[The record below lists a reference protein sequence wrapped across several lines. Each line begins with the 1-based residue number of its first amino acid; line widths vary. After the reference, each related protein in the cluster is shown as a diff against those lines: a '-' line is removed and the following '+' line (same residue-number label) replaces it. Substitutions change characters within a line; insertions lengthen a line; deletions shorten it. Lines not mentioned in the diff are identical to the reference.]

1 MVHGRDLCRFA
12 WIIEGLI
19 FQWGVFVLT
28 CGWKFDGYSFTG
40 VDFIHEMVEGHVSSE
55 VYLNILGFDFPDLG
69 NRASPPLLLLNLV
82 LPADSIRALKSR
94 DFRFD
99 VRDFQLDGILLEF
112 YYHAG
117 QLEVG

>member
-1 MVHGRDLCRFA
+1 MMHGRDLHRFA

-28 CGWKFDGYSFTG
+28 CRWKFDGYSFTG
-40 VDFIHEMVEGHVSSE
+40 MDFIHEMVEGHVSSE
-55 VYLNILGFDFPDLG
+55 VDLDILGFDFPDLG

-82 LPADSIRALKSR
+82 LPADSIRALKSC

-99 VRDFQLDGILLEF
+99 VRDFQFDGILLEF